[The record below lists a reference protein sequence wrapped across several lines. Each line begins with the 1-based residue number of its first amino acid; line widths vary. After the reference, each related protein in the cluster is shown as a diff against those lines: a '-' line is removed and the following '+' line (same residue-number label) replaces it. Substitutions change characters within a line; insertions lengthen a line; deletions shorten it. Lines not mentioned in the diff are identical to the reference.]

1 MVLLPLTRR
10 LVRGRDEG
18 RAGAGPNRKPY
29 YDDEQ
34 LEGPRLERVQLF
46 GLLSLAII
54 VIALP
59 LYWLFEPSRQAG
71 AREKGSAQL
80 AKWGSELFATT
91 AQGGFNCASCHGGMK
106 ATGGAAPYTIT
117 DKTTGAVRA
126 VRGTPRR

>member
-1 MVLLPLTRR
+1 M
-10 LVRGRDEG
+10 
-18 RAGAGPNRKPY
+18 
-29 YDDEQ
+29 
-34 LEGPRLERVQLF
+34 QLF
-46 GLLSLAII
+46 GLLTLAVI

-71 AREKGSAQL
+71 AREKGEAQL

-91 AQGGFNCASCHGGMK
+91 AQGGFNCAGCHGGMK

-126 VRGTPRR
+126 GHVERPGAEHGAATASARTRSGTSSSTAASSRRCPLGASPAAAR